1 MLLEMNQWHLGYSQ
15 LLSDV
20 RTSAA
25 AAAASGEGRTAS
37 PQSIAYVVVHVCPWK
52 YILSN
57 TSCVA

>member
-25 AAAASGEGRTAS
+25 AAAASGDGSGRTAS
-37 PQSIAYVVVHVCPWK
+37 PQSIA
-52 YILSN
+52 
-57 TSCVA
+57 

>member
-25 AAAASGEGRTAS
+25 AAAAAASGDGRMAS
-37 PQSIAYVVVHVCPWK
+37 PQSIA
-52 YILSN
+52 
-57 TSCVA
+57 

>member
-25 AAAASGEGRTAS
+25 AAAAAAASGDGAGRTAS
-37 PQSIAYVVVHVCPWK
+37 PQSIA
-52 YILSN
+52 
-57 TSCVA
+57 

>member
-25 AAAASGEGRTAS
+25 AAAAAASGDGPGRTAS
-37 PQSIAYVVVHVCPWK
+37 PQSIA
-52 YILSN
+52 
-57 TSCVA
+57 

>member
-25 AAAASGEGRTAS
+25 AAAAASGDGSGRTAS
-37 PQSIAYVVVHVCPWK
+37 PQSIA
-52 YILSN
+52 
-57 TSCVA
+57 

>member
-25 AAAASGEGRTAS
+25 AAAAAASGDGSGRTAS
-37 PQSIAYVVVHVCPWK
+37 PQSIA
-52 YILSN
+52 
-57 TSCVA
+57 